1 MSFGAADS
9 GDDFDD
15 YDKNGADEKG
25 FRWPTEFC
33 SDSLCIRPNAT
44 APGGASFVLLPLL
57 TQCLQDEALSQIPP
71 LFLLVTLPIL
81 WIQLS
86 AARREQRETHC
97 DRSLPRGILIK
108 MRKGITIMLFG
119 LKSLLLVRNCYGWL
133 WGNENVPMVELLS
146 PAIHLATLIVLCHYA
161 EQCRSVG
168 LVSPGPLFCT
178 WLLFVVFGT
187 SEFLFWLRNVR
198 SADFVRL
205 LVPLIWWPLCCLQLF
220 LHLFSEFKRSNWD
233 DEPNSSPEPRASF
246 VSRIFFFWL
255 DPLVWR
261 GHRKPLAERDVF
273 VLEPSLKAQRLF
285 QRWTGER
292 KRQKKLSHS
301 RAFSADNSTDKNEAE
316 ERSPLL
322 SQSSGPPL
330 SYGAREDGSVSA
342 PPPPPPPAPSII
354 FCLWQLFKWELIGAT
369 VVKLCSD
376 LLQFVSPILLGQ
388 LITFTDD
395 LSLPPWLGYLIA
407 VCLFAAS
414 ELRSLLLN
422 NYFVLMNSVGCQ
434 IQSVLTSAVFA
445 KTLRLSKGARRG
457 RTSGEIQNLMA
468 IDVDRFQQ
476 IMPIL
481 QQLWSSPLQIVVS
494 LFLLYKTIGWAVVG
508 GVTVMLSLIPCNLV
522 VVRFTKRWQV
532 EQMKCKD
539 ERLRMT
545 NEVLS
550 GIRAVKLNA
559 WEVPMMGQIECIRR
573 RETTLLR
580 KSVLLRLITEVLNV
594 TSPTLVAVLSFALF
608 TLSDP
613 IAHPLTPAIAF
624 VSLTLFSQLRVPMMK
639 MAELVS
645 QMVQTVVSNRR
656 LKEFLVAEEV
666 EEGAVE
672 RERDSEYER
681 AVDVEF
687 ASFDWQFKRRL
698 AHDALAMRR
707 RHRHSLTQSTV
718 CLPYTLN
725 NVELHL
731 RRGILTAIVG
741 KVGSGK
747 SSLLNAIL
755 GEMHKVY
762 GYVGIR
768 GTVAYVPQ
776 QPWILNRTLRENIIF
791 PVSEEEKPY
800 EQHYAKVVK
809 ACALTADFSVLPN
822 GDQTEIGE
830 KGINLSGGQKAR
842 VNLARALYRRADIY
856 LLDDPISAVDAI
868 VGRHLF
874 DHAIGPSSMS
884 KGSTRI
890 LVTHS
895 LAYLNQCDWIVVL
908 DDGQIKSQGTFT
920 DLEKEEETA
929 KMFTRLDREE
939 NVVESATYETGESS
953 DGESTRR
960 SVKNTRGSSTVGETE
975 ERKSTRGSSEVG
987 ETEERKSTRGCSA
1000 VGETEERK
1008 STRGSSEVGETEERK
1023 STRGSSEVGETEE
1036 RKCTRGSSSVGETEE
1051 RKSTRGSSSV
1061 GETEERKSTRGS
1073 SAVGETEERKST
1085 RGSSEVGETEERK
1098 STRGSS
1104 EVGETEERKCTRG
1117 SSEVGETEERKS
1129 TRGSSSVGETK
1140 EKKSRQLRRRQ
1151 HRISDRNNSLKR
1163 SISVSTT
1170 AESKHLKEAP
1180 SGKLVKAEI
1189 AETGRVRL
1197 SVYGDYF
1204 AAMRWPLFVGFV
1216 LFILLHFISGIVQS
1230 FWLSNWSDDNS
1241 FADAPSQKMPLAVR
1255 LGVYAAIG
1263 MATVVFLA
1271 FSYLFQVVGSVNA
1284 SIRLHGPLLDRVLH
1298 APVSFF
1304 DTTPLGRV
1312 LNRFG
1317 KEFDTVDL
1325 RLASTFRFLTISL
1338 LMVLQVMLTIAIS
1351 TPLFV
1356 LIDIPISAIY
1366 ILILVFFIPTSR
1378 QLQRLTSLS
1387 RSPLYNI
1394 FAETING
1401 TTSIR
1406 AFGVSQA
1413 FFDKFCAK
1421 LDEQVGFKYFSLM
1434 INRWL
1439 SIRLELIGNFV
1450 ILASSSLAVLSRQWG
1465 IATAGLIGL
1474 SVSRSLDITF
1484 MLAFLVR
1491 NANDFELSVISVE
1504 RILEYMKCPQE
1515 AHWHSRPGEGPPK
1528 DWPDKGEIRLQNFSC
1543 RYRPELDLSLRS
1555 INAGIR
1561 PQEKAAEGRILIDQ
1575 MDIAHIGLQEL
1586 RSRLT
1591 LAFWIIPQDPVLFS
1605 GTLRFNLDPFDT
1617 YSDNELWAAL
1627 EHVHMKEFVQMQ
1639 RDKLSHQI
1647 AEGGENISVGQR
1659 QLLCLA
1665 RAILRRS
1672 AIIVMDEATASIDS
1686 QTDALIQKT
1695 IRTEFQHSTV
1705 ITIAHRISTVMD
1717 YDRIMVLSGGQLIEF
1732 DTPANLM
1739 ANKESQF
1746 HELVK
1751 INEEQTDEA
1760 AK

>member
-1 MSFGAADS
+1 MSFGN
-9 GDDFDD
+9 GDFYA
-15 YDKNGADEKG
+15 YDENGGEEG
-25 FRWPTEFC
+25 FRWPNEFC
-33 SDSLCIRPNAT
+33 SDSLWTQPNTT
-44 APGGASFVLLPLL
+44 ASGVESVVLLPVL
-57 TQCLQDEALSQIPP
+57 TQCLQDAVLSQIPP
-71 LFLLVTLPIL
+71 LFLLLTLPIL
-81 WIQLS
+81 WVQLS

-97 DRSLPRGILIK
+97 DHSLPHGILTK
-108 MRKGITIMLFG
+108 MRKGITIVLFG
-119 LKSLLLVRNCYGWL
+119 LKSLLLVSNCYGWL
-133 WGNENVPMVELLS
+133 SENENVPMIELLS

-161 EQCRSVG
+161 EQCRAVG

-187 SEFLFWLRNVR
+187 SEFLFSLRNFR
-198 SADFVRL
+198 SADDFVRL
-205 LVPLIWWPLCCLQLF
+205 LVSLFWWLFCCLQLF
-220 LHLFSEFKRSNWD
+220 LHLFSESAPSNWD

-246 VSRIFFFWL
+246 VSRQLFFWL

-261 GHRKPLAERDVF
+261 GHRKPLTERDVF

-285 QRWTGER
+285 QRWTAER
-292 KRQKKLSHS
+292 KRQTKLSNS
-301 RAFSADNSTDKNEAE
+301 RGFSADNSIDKKEAE

-322 SQSSGPPL
+322 SQSPDASL
-330 SYGAREDGSVSA
+330 SYGTREDGFVSASPFGSVSA
-342 PPPPPPPAPSII
+342 SPPPPVAPSII
-354 FCLWQLFKWELIGAT
+354 FCLWRLFKWELIGAT
-369 VVKLCSD
+369 LVKLCSD
-376 LLQFVSPILLGQ
+376 LLQFASPILLGQ

-395 LSLPPWLGYLIA
+395 LSLPTWLGYLIA

-414 ELRSLLLN
+414 ELRSIFLN

-434 IQSVLTSAVFA
+434 VQSVLTSAVFA
-445 KTLRLSKGARRG
+445 KTLRLSNGARRG

-476 IMPIL
+476 ITPIL

-494 LFLLYKTIGWAVVG
+494 LFLLYKTIGLAVVG
-508 GVTVMLSLIPCNLV
+508 GVVVMLSLIPCNLV

-545 NEVLS
+545 NEVLC

-559 WEVPMMGQIECIRR
+559 WEVPMMGQIEGIRR
-573 RETTLLR
+573 REISLLR
-580 KSVLLRLITEVLNV
+580 KSVMLRLTTEVLNV
-594 TSPTLVAVLSFALF
+594 TSPTLVAVLSFALY

-624 VSLTLFSQLRVPMMK
+624 VSLALFSQLRIPMMI
-639 MAELVS
+639 MAELIS
-645 QMVQTVVSNRR
+645 QLVQTAVSNRR

-672 RERDSEYER
+672 RERDPEYER

-687 ASFDWQFKRRL
+687 ASFDWQSKRRL
-698 AHDALAMRR
+698 AHDALAVRR
-707 RHRHSLTQSTV
+707 HHRHSVAQPSV

-731 RRGILTAIVG
+731 RRGLLTAIVG

-791 PVSEEEKPY
+791 PISEEEKPD

-809 ACALTADFSVLPN
+809 ACALTADFSMLPN
-822 GDQTEIGE
+822 EDQTEIGE

-856 LLDDPISAVDAI
+856 LLDDPLSAVDAI
-868 VGRHLF
+868 VGRRLF
-874 DHAIGPSSMS
+874 DHAIGPSSMI

-895 LAYLNQCDWIVVL
+895 LAFLNQCDWIVVL

-920 DLEKEEETA
+920 DLAKEEETA
-929 KMFTRLDREE
+929 KMITRMGRKEKA
-939 NVVESATYETGESS
+939 VESATESTEESS
-953 DGESTRR
+953 DGEST
-960 SVKNTRGSSTVGETE
+960 ET
-975 ERKSTRGSSEVG
+975 G
-987 ETEERKSTRGCSA
+987 
-1000 VGETEERK
+1000 
-1008 STRGSSEVGETEERK
+1008 
-1023 STRGSSEVGETEE
+1023 
-1036 RKCTRGSSSVGETEE
+1036 
-1051 RKSTRGSSSV
+1051 
-1061 GETEERKSTRGS
+1061 RKSTRGS
-1073 SAVGETEERKST
+1073 SAVGETKERKST
-1085 RGSSEVGETEERK
+1085 RGSSAVTDM
-1098 STRGSS
+1098 
-1104 EVGETEERKCTRG
+1104 
-1117 SSEVGETEERKS
+1117 
-1129 TRGSSSVGETK
+1129 
-1140 EKKSRQLRRRQ
+1140 SRQLLRRR
-1151 HRISDRNNSLKR
+1151 HRISDRTNSLK
-1163 SISVSTT
+1163 STT
-1170 AESKHLKEAP
+1170 AESKHLEEAP
-1180 SGKLVKAEI
+1180 LGKLVKAES

-1204 AAMRWPLFVGFV
+1204 AAMRWPLFLGFV
-1216 LFILLHFISGIVQS
+1216 LFILLYLISGTVQS

-1241 FADAPSQKMPLAVR
+1241 LAGTPGLKMPLEVR

-1263 MATVVFLA
+1263 IATVIFLA
-1271 FSYLFQVVGSVNA
+1271 FSYLFQIVGSINA
-1284 SIRLHGPLLDRVLH
+1284 SIRLHGPLLDRILH

-1312 LNRFG
+1312 LNRFA

-1325 RLASTFRFLTISL
+1325 RLASTFRFLAISL
-1338 LMVLQVMLTIAIS
+1338 LMVLQVMLIIAIS

-1356 LIDIPISAIY
+1356 LIDIPISVTY
-1366 ILILVFFIPTSR
+1366 ILILMFFIPTSR

-1387 RSPLYNI
+1387 RSPLYNM

-1413 FFDKFCAK
+1413 FFNKFCAK
-1421 LDEQVGFKYFSLM
+1421 LDEQIGFKYFSLM
-1434 INRWL
+1434 VNRWL

-1465 IATAGLIGL
+1465 SATAGLIGL

-1484 MLAFLVR
+1484 MLAYLVR
-1491 NANDFELSVISVE
+1491 NVNDFELSIVSVE

-1515 AHWHSRPGEGPPK
+1515 AHWHSLPGKGPPK

-1555 INAGIR
+1555 INANIR
-1561 PQEKAAEGRILIDQ
+1561 PKEKAAEGRILIDHL
-1575 MDIAHIGLQEL
+1575 DIARIGLQEL
-1586 RSRLT
+1586 RSRIT
-1591 LAFWIIPQDPVLFS
+1591 IIPQDPVLFS

-1617 YSDNELWAAL
+1617 YSDNELWTAL

-1732 DTPANLM
+1732 DTPSNLL
-1739 ANKESQF
+1739 ANKKSKF

-1751 INEEQTDEA
+1751 MDEEQTDETE
-1760 AK
+1760 K